1 MQKPKGEQHASSE
14 VTQRAYEAAGQYGG
28 RWDEVKCRAGSLL
41 PWWLVSFSI
50 KTTPERSLL
59 ITQQISNRKLSIKV
73 GEKL

>member
-1 MQKPKGEQHASSE
+1 MLALRSRREPTRLQGSI
-14 VTQRAYEAAGQYGG
+14 GG

-59 ITQQISNRKLSIKV
+59 ITQQEISNKKLSIKV